1 MKTVSQ
7 YTVLAACALF
17 FAADH
22 ALADVTLATQG
33 KTTFTIIEP
42 EKAPASVKA
51 AALELKRSLSQSTG
65 AAINIRKDSETVS
78 GPFISLGA
86 TKQAKDAGLTTS
98 DIADEGFRIVTRNGS
113 LYIQGPDTAALI
125 TSSRDSLPYDTYKLQ
140 PDIPGPQLTKDGGF
154 SNGTA
159 NGVYTFLE
167 DYLGVRWLF
176 PGDLG
181 RDVPSH
187 PNLVIPDLNRTD
199 TPNFIWRDFPHLQ
212 NTRAVAQ
219 WRDQQKLGFSFRLNY
234 NHNWV
239 ETVPPAM
246 YKQHPDWFAMIGGKR
261 PEPPTSGPKR
271 NHYKLETTNPEL
283 VEYFAEQAVKAL
295 KADPNS
301 NTFSLSSSDSRGW
314 SESPES
320 KALYDPKP
328 EGSEFPS
335 MTPLMLKW
343 YHDVAKAVA
352 AKDPQAKMAGY
363 LYSDARFLP
372 VNSPAS
378 FPKNF
383 YPVMVLGDGGYRLY
397 REAARKE
404 STHLMESWGK
414 VAPSPWFYYSFGNW
428 LRRNSGF
435 FTPPAPGNLN
445 YTFSLLRNNG
455 IKGARLYGT
464 SSWSQHAI
472 GNYIQAKL
480 LWNPSLDANELQREW
495 LVRAYGPQA
504 GPVMEQFH
512 QKLDGW
518 FAQYWQRYESAN
530 HNTREPFFKNL
541 FGVHYPEME
550 ALFLQAKAQPMTP
563 IQQQRLELIEQNMV
577 VLQWRLRNAQYLPKG
592 FTSKLQRDDAA
603 VVALLQASHKD
614 FDYFPDITRNGPAL
628 KPVKVRLSNA
638 PSTASGTVAVPNA
651 NYVLLHAS
659 QDGPVKLVPQ
669 NVRPG
674 SSFLNYT
681 LRSASNPGPNLLSGF
696 LYNDAP
702 INFEAKAGETY
713 YFHVAPTGVDV
724 LPTATWE
731 LRIAGAK
738 PAQATFEKDT
748 LTLSGEEAPLHVF
761 APHGLPL
768 VAQGDD
774 AGVLLRT
781 KTDKDERSDAIKK
794 LDPQAEQLME
804 LSTLWRFATDP
815 EDKGLQNNYT
825 SVGFNDNAWKTVTT
839 TDWWQHQGF
848 NNYNGTAWYRKS
860 FIAPPTPV
868 DQMLILFVGAVDGN
882 ADLYINGKKIGEH
895 RLGKDGAGWNVPFGF
910 NVTNNVVTGSNTIAI
925 KVTKT
930 NNLGGIHK
938 GVSLLTMEDTGTF

>member
-7 YTVLAACALF
+7 FVITTACALF
-17 FAADH
+17 FAGNNAWADI
-22 ALADVTLATQG
+22 TLAAQG
-33 KTTFTIIEP
+33 KTDFTIVEP
-42 EKAPASVKA
+42 AKAPASVKA
-51 AALELKRSLSQSTG
+51 AALELKRSLTESTG
-65 AAINIRKDSETVS
+65 AAINIRKDNEAVN

-86 TKQAKDAGLTTS
+86 TKQAKAAGMTTNG
-98 DIADEGFRIVTRNGS
+98 IADEGFRIATRNGS
-113 LYIQGPDTAALI
+113 LYIQGLDTAALI

-140 PDIPGPQLTKDGGF
+140 PDIPGPQLTANGGF

-181 RDVPSH
+181 RDVPAHST
-187 PNLVIPDLNRTD
+187 LIIPDIDRTD
-199 TPNFIWRDFPHLQ
+199 APGFIWRDFPHLQ

-219 WRDQQKLGFSFRLNY
+219 WRDQQKLGFSFRLNF

-239 ETVPPAM
+239 ETVRPSM
-246 YKQHPDWFAMIGGKR
+246 YKEHPEWFAMINGKR

-295 KADPNS
+295 KADPYS

-343 YHDVAKAVA
+343 YHDVANAVT
-352 AKDPQAKMAGY
+352 AKYPQGKLAGY

-397 REAARKE
+397 REAAREE

-428 LRRNSGF
+428 MRSNTGF
-435 FTPPAPGNLN
+435 FTPAAPDNLN
-445 YTFSLLRNNG
+445 YTFNLLRKTG

-464 SSWSQHAI
+464 TSWSQHAV

-480 LWNPSLDANELQREW
+480 LWNPSLDAKVLQREW
-495 LVRAYGPQA
+495 LTRAYGPEA
-504 GPVMEQFH
+504 GAVMEQFY

-518 FAQYWQRYESAN
+518 FAQYWQRYTTAN
-530 HNTREPFFKNL
+530 HNTREQFFKNL

-563 IQQQRLELIEQNMV
+563 IQQQRFGLVEQNMI
-577 VLQWRLRNAQYLPKG
+577 VLQWRLHNAQYLPKG
-592 FTSKLQRDDAA
+592 FRSALQRDDES
-603 VVALLQASHKD
+603 VVKLLLAPHKE
-614 FDYFPDITRNGPAL
+614 FDYFPDIRRNGPPL
-628 KPVKVRLSNA
+628 KTVKVQLSNA
-638 PSTASGTVAVPNA
+638 PVATGGTVAVPNA
-651 NYVLLHAS
+651 NNVLIYAS
-659 QDGPVKLVPQ
+659 QDGLVRLSPQ
-669 NVRPG
+669 KVRPG
-674 SSFLNYT
+674 SSFLSYT
-681 LRSASNPGPNLLSGF
+681 LRSASNPKENLLSGF
-696 LYNDAP
+696 LYAAAP
-702 INFEAKAGETY
+702 ISFEAKAGESY
-713 YFHVAPTGVDV
+713 YFHVAPAGVDV
-724 LPTATWE
+724 LPTASWE
-731 LRIAGAK
+731 LRVPGAK
-738 PAQATFEKDT
+738 PAQASFQNEI
-748 LTLSGEEAPLHVF
+748 LTLHGEAAPLHVF
-761 APHGLPL
+761 VPHGLPL
-768 VAQGDD
+768 VSQSDTT
-774 AGVLLRT
+774 GVLLRP
-781 KTDKDERSDAIKK
+781 KTNNDARNEAIQK
-794 LDPQAEQLME
+794 LYPQAEQLLE
-804 LSTLWRFATDP
+804 LSTQWRFTTDAQN
-815 EDKGLQNNYT
+815 KGLQQNYI
-825 SVGFNDNAWKTVTT
+825 SRDFNDSAWKPVTT

-848 NNYNGTAWYRKS
+848 PSYSGTAWYRKS
-860 FIAPPTPV
+860 FVAPQTPT
-868 DQMLILFVGAVDGN
+868 DQILILFLGAIDGD
-882 ADLYINGKKIGEH
+882 ADIYLNGKKVGEH
-895 RLGKDGAGWNVPFGF
+895 RLGQNGTGWNVPFGI

-938 GVSLLTMEDTGTF
+938 GVSLLMMDDTGTY